1 MAIKYYVCTSY
12 DEPTSTCETHAYIDA
27 PPSSFPAMTA
37 EDGAVVG
44 KALLF
49 AFVSVYVIRL
59 VQRAI
64 SDRV

>member
-12 DEPTSTCETHAYIDA
+12 DEFISTCETYVYIDV
-27 PPSSFPAMTA
+27 PPLLFPIMTA

-49 AFVSVYVIRL
+49 VFVSVYVIRL
-59 VQRAI
+59 V
-64 SDRV
+64 

>member
-1 MAIKYYVCTSY
+1 
-12 DEPTSTCETHAYIDA
+12 
-27 PPSSFPAMTA
+27 MTA